1 MADVKRRPYRT
12 TIRRGDAPALICAAA
27 YRLFSDKGYLATSIE
42 DIAAEAGVARPTI
55 FTAVGPKST
64 ILRLVVDQALAGDD
78 APVPIAQRP
87 WWREAIDEPDPVRSI
102 QLHARN
108 MCLINQRAAPVLRA
122 LETAA
127 SVDAEAGEVW
137 DRFQRQR
144 HDGLNEFAVA
154 LTPQDGPPAL
164 RRRHHHRHP
173 VDAHPRR
180 LPPAR
185 PRRRLA
191 ARALPGLAHRRPP
204 PPLPRLNT
212 TIAATTCQRRRD
224 RRHTAAADTAAP
236 GPLSARPR
244 VLIGAAS
251 HARTGR
257 GAHVRSDGWSEPTSA
272 RWSRGSSAY
281 QLVVAGSSCWTSAV
295 FNHFS

>member
-12 TIRRGDAPALICAAA
+12 TIRRGDAPALICTAA
-27 YRLFSDKGYLATSIE
+27 YRLFSDKGYVATSIE

-127 SVDAEAGEVW
+127 SVDAEAGDVW

-144 HDGLNEFAVA
+144 HDGLNEVAVA
-154 LTPQDGPPAL
+154 LRRKTDRLRYDEDTMTDTLWMLTPDAYLRLVRDAGWPLERFQDWLTDVLL
-164 RRRHHHRHP
+164 RLFLH
-173 VDAHPRR
+173 
-180 LPPAR
+180 
-185 PRRRLA
+185 
-191 ARALPGLAHRRPP
+191 
-204 PPLPRLNT
+204 
-212 TIAATTCQRRRD
+212 
-224 RRHTAAADTAAP
+224 
-236 GPLSARPR
+236 
-244 VLIGAAS
+244 
-251 HARTGR
+251 
-257 GAHVRSDGWSEPTSA
+257 
-272 RWSRGSSAY
+272 
-281 QLVVAGSSCWTSAV
+281 
-295 FNHFS
+295 

>member
-127 SVDAEAGEVW
+127 SVDAEAGDVW

-144 HDGLNEFAVA
+144 HDGLNEVA
-154 LTPQDGPPAL
+154 LAL
-164 RRRHHHRHP
+164 RRKTDRLRYDEDTMTDTLWMLTP
-173 VDAHPRR
+173 DAYLR
-180 LPPAR
+180 LVRDAGWPLER
-185 PRRRLA
+185 FQDWLTDVLLRLF
-191 ARALPGLAHRRPP
+191 L
-204 PPLPRLNT
+204 
-212 TIAATTCQRRRD
+212 D
-224 RRHTAAADTAAP
+224 
-236 GPLSARPR
+236 
-244 VLIGAAS
+244 
-251 HARTGR
+251 
-257 GAHVRSDGWSEPTSA
+257 
-272 RWSRGSSAY
+272 
-281 QLVVAGSSCWTSAV
+281 
-295 FNHFS
+295 

>member
-87 WWREAIDEPDPVRSI
+87 WWREAIDEPDAVRSI

-122 LETAA
+122 PRDRRVRRRRSRRSLGPLSAA
-127 SVDAEAGEVW
+127 AP
-137 DRFQRQR
+137 RRPQRGR
-144 HDGLNEFAVA
+144 RRAA
-154 LTPQDGPPAL
+154 PQDGPPAL

-173 VDAHPRR
+173 VDADTRR
-180 LPPAR
+180 LPTAR

-212 TIAATTCQRRRD
+212 TIAALRRRS
-224 RRHTAAADTAAP
+224 
-236 GPLSARPR
+236 G
-244 VLIGAAS
+244 
-251 HARTGR
+251 
-257 GAHVRSDGWSEPTSA
+257 
-272 RWSRGSSAY
+272 
-281 QLVVAGSSCWTSAV
+281 
-295 FNHFS
+295 

>member
-1 MADVKRRPYRT
+1 MIGSMADVKRRPYRT
-12 TIRRGDAPALICAAA
+12 TIRRGDAPALICTAA

-127 SVDAEAGEVW
+127 SVDAEAADVW

-144 HDGLNEFAVA
+144 HDGLNEVAVA
-154 LTPQDGPPAL
+154 LRRKTDRLRYDEDTMTDTLWMLTPDAYL
-164 RRRHHHRHP
+164 RLVR
-173 VDAHPRR
+173 DAGWPLERFEDWLTDVLLR
-180 LPPAR
+180 LF
-185 PRRRLA
+185 L
-191 ARALPGLAHRRPP
+191 
-204 PPLPRLNT
+204 
-212 TIAATTCQRRRD
+212 D
-224 RRHTAAADTAAP
+224 
-236 GPLSARPR
+236 
-244 VLIGAAS
+244 
-251 HARTGR
+251 
-257 GAHVRSDGWSEPTSA
+257 
-272 RWSRGSSAY
+272 
-281 QLVVAGSSCWTSAV
+281 
-295 FNHFS
+295 